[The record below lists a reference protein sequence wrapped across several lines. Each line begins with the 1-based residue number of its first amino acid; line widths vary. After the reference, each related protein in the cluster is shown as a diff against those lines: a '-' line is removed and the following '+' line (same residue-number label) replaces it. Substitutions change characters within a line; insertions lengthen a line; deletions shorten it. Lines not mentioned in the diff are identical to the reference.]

1 MDLKRCFTTEYV
13 KGTPGYLNSQK
24 KYELVRTVV
33 YFTLSLSLFL
43 AGYLTT
49 NTRNNLL
56 TIVAILGCLPASKSL
71 VGTIMFFRFHS
82 LEKSDAESIRIYEEG
97 LYCLHDM
104 VFTTREKT
112 YPVLHLTICGNTI
125 AGYLPEGKGTE
136 ESCAGHLRT
145 CLKADGY
152 TDVTVKLYPEL
163 NRYLER
169 LKQLKQLSA
178 PSGITEG
185 IINTLKSIAL

>member
-24 KYELVRTVV
+24 KYELIRTVV
-33 YFTLSLSLFL
+33 YFALSLSLFL

-71 VGTIMFFRFHS
+71 VETIMYFRYHS
-82 LEKSDAESIRIYEEG
+82 LEKEDAESIQACDEG
-97 LYCLHDM
+97 LHCLHDM
-104 VFTTREKT
+104 IFTTREKT
-112 YPVLHLTICGNTI
+112 YPVLHLTVCGNTI
-125 AGYLPEGKGTE
+125 AGYLPKGKGLE
-136 ESCAGHLRT
+136 DSCAGHLRT

-152 TDVTVKLYPEL
+152 TDVTVKLYHEL
-163 NRYLER
+163 NRYTER

-178 PSGITEG
+178 SPGVTEG